1 MFGLMF
7 NMFYG
12 LVFVLLSE
20 RFCQCFNAIPVY
32 GVKQRAL
39 LCSLEKS
46 SLWFMFVC
54 LNDVSPNML
63 LNSYLQSE
71 TLGLV
76 NPWAAALKPSP
87 ALLLGNNN
95 NNNNTKRENTRDFQ
109 HFVTSMHFIYPFI
122 HNINNIYCLYWI
134 ATY

>member
-12 LVFVLLSE
+12 LAFVLLSE
-20 RFCQCFNAIPVY
+20 RFCKCFNVIPLY

-39 LCSLEKS
+39 LRSLEKS

-87 ALLLGNNN
+87 ALPLGNNN
-95 NNNNTKRENTRDFQ
+95 NDNTKRENTRDFQ

-122 HNINNIYCLYWI
+122 HNIKNIYCLYWI